1 MYSVLHSSAETVL
14 AGRLALV
21 DMLRIILT
29 ALFHTDAAPA
39 RFASKA
45 DSNTCSCSRETAFS
59 V

>member
-1 MYSVLHSSAETVL
+1 MYSVLHSSAETVQ

-29 ALFHTDAAPA
+29 ALFHTDTAP
-39 RFASKA
+39 RFVKA
-45 DSNTCSCSRETAFS
+45 DSKTCSCSRETFS